1 MQLDKLTR
9 IFRRRQVLPP
19 HPRRRV
25 LRRAR
30 PRSAPPAGPR
40 SELCRAAAAPAPAAR
55 WAREPEAAEDFAG
68 RGLLAAFV
76 CVAARSACACACA
89 CVWVRVG
96 LREHACALACV
107 RARSCACL
115 CGRWDECAGRPAAS
129 GERVAVDGRRGMA
142 SGGGRG
148 RRPRTFRTTC
158 CRRRARARVCAAD
171 LPHHVPAGLHGFY
184 WGSEAE
190 ASPGPR
196 AGAGRATNR
205 ARPGGGRCYK
215 LWTRLGPSLG
225 CLTRPGPAAASLSC
239 MNVGSCSPRAPRPPL
254 LPRCPAR
261 LARPAAAPLLRAASC
276 PAAASLSFINVG
288 SRYTRR
294 RSPSPARPPLL
305 PSRPTSGLGVKP
317 AAALPSRKLHLR
329 RLIMCVKMCAGVRAC
344 VTAAA

>member
-1 MQLDKLTR
+1 
-9 IFRRRQVLPP
+9 
-19 HPRRRV
+19 
-25 LRRAR
+25 
-30 PRSAPPAGPR
+30 
-40 SELCRAAAAPAPAAR
+40 
-55 WAREPEAAEDFAG
+55 
-68 RGLLAAFV
+68 
-76 CVAARSACACACA
+76 
-89 CVWVRVG
+89 
-96 LREHACALACV
+96 
-107 RARSCACL
+107 
-115 CGRWDECAGRPAAS
+115 
-129 GERVAVDGRRGMA
+129 MA

-254 LPRCPAR
+254 LLDRQLHIYFCIYIYIHPSIHPFIYITGSGRPWRLSPRLYIDIYHYINIYIANKHR
-261 LARPAAAPLLRAASC
+261 IWKSLAFVPEA
-276 PAAASLSFINVG
+276 V
-288 SRYTRR
+288 Y
-294 RSPSPARPPLL
+294 
-305 PSRPTSGLGVKP
+305 
-317 AAALPSRKLHLR
+317 
-329 RLIMCVKMCAGVRAC
+329 
-344 VTAAA
+344 